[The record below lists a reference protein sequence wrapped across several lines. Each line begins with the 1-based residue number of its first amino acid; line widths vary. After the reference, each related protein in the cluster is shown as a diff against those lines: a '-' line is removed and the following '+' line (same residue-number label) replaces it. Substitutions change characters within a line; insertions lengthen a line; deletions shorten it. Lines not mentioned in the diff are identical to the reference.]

1 MAIKIETKN
10 QKEIVALDIFE
21 AVRLRPT
28 MYLGQISP
36 FIDKLPI
43 IKDDKLIAEDKTW
56 SPGFMHLIIEILE
69 NAIDEAKR
77 MKGKMKNIFID
88 INLDTNNVTIRD
100 EGDGFH
106 KAATK
111 HQKTKKN
118 VVRTAFE
125 ELHAGSNFI
134 DSSSNI
140 LGTNGVGASICNIL
154 SENFS
159 VTTVNSTSYVHFTWK
174 NFKVVKEEIRAKT
187 SKDIKGTEVSF
198 IPSADVFGGLKW
210 DKDLIKTY
218 LSFKQFLLNQ
228 DSILKGLNIKAKFIS
243 NGSLEDIGISK
254 PFLPE
259 KYIMVKNKL
268 GYVFLWSSYENSCS
282 LSFVNGSQCTGIQQK
297 IINDWLNEQFD
308 YSLAHHFYE
317 TLIILDVPSNLM
329 RFADPNKTKYA
340 VDKREIEELMI
351 DNFKNKLIRE
361 LKDSDISKEIFEKI
375 EERLYSENIKKI
387 KQAQRKSK
395 RKISEKYSPSSG
407 KKGMLYITEGLSAA
421 GSVRQARD
429 SESEGVYALKGKI
442 KNTKRLS
449 DLTDNKEI
457 MEIMSILGIDPESNK
472 SPLYEKIVIATDEDP
487 DGQHISSLIINLFHK
502 WFPNVIKECRLFKLV
517 TPLVVCDNGK
527 ERKYF
532 HTLSEFEEFNK
543 IKKLSNIN
551 YLKGLGSLS
560 IEDWEWVM
568 KNKILFQIIEDR
580 SANKFLE
587 IAFGESSLKRKKWL
601 ENGA

>member
-111 HQKTKKN
+111 HKKTKKN

-174 NFKVVKEEIRAKT
+174 DFKVVKEEIRVKT

-198 IPSADVFGGLKW
+198 IPSVDVFGGLKW

-317 TLIILDVPSNLM
+317 TLHWILIPILLVIRHSNYQNNLQI
-329 RFADPNKTKYA
+329 
-340 VDKREIEELMI
+340 VL
-351 DNFKNKLIRE
+351 
-361 LKDSDISKEIFEKI
+361 
-375 EERLYSENIKKI
+375 LY
-387 KQAQRKSK
+387 
-395 RKISEKYSPSSG
+395 
-407 KKGMLYITEGLSAA
+407 LL
-421 GSVRQARD
+421 
-429 SESEGVYALKGKI
+429 
-442 KNTKRLS
+442 
-449 DLTDNKEI
+449 
-457 MEIMSILGIDPESNK
+457 
-472 SPLYEKIVIATDEDP
+472 
-487 DGQHISSLIINLFHK
+487 LIIIF
-502 WFPNVIKECRLFKLV
+502 FV
-517 TPLVVCDNGK
+517 
-527 ERKYF
+527 
-532 HTLSEFEEFNK
+532 
-543 IKKLSNIN
+543 N
-551 YLKGLGSLS
+551 YL
-560 IEDWEWVM
+560 
-568 KNKILFQIIEDR
+568 F
-580 SANKFLE
+580 
-587 IAFGESSLKRKKWL
+587 
-601 ENGA
+601 